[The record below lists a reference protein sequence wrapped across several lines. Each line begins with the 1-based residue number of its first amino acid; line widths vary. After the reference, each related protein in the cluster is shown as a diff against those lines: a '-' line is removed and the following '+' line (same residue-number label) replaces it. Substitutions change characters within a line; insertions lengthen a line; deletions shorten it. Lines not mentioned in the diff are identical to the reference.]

1 MAKKYL
7 TAADIGPQVQD
18 VWDQDSGWYKTGP
31 AYEYGFL
38 SEPSNW
44 IPYAKALGY
53 TGPFYNAVP
62 SSNPEAEGGTDNV
75 IAPEFTGFIKKA
87 QAAGYDLAA
96 QADQI
101 NKRKVTFGL
110 LTPDGSLQGEQIRGS
125 GSVFEKLAPMVA
137 LYLGANYLAP
147 ALAGGGGAGAG
158 AGAAS
163 ATAADVAAADIA
175 AGLIPEFGTTAA
187 YNAALPAAAAAPAA
201 VNTLAAPATAQLTPA
216 ALEAAIGTPGYGY
229 NAAAAASGITP
240 SAGFAGMSAAD
251 FGMSGAQTTA
261 YDTAIA
267 AGAAPEAA
275 AAAANAAP
283 GIGAP
288 GATAATS
295 AAASAAARGA
305 TAVDPFSF
313 IIPAASSIIG
323 GVMSA
328 NAAENAAEASGAAA
342 TRAAELQRES
352 AKEALALQ
360 QRMYDEAVARQKPF
374 YDAGTNALALM
385 QGRTN
390 AMPPAFQFRPDQ
402 LTTDPGYGFRLS
414 EGLKALERSAA
425 ARGGLLS
432 GGTGK
437 ALTRYGQEA
446 ASQEYGNAF
455 NRGLT
460 EYNALRARESEEY
473 NRLAGLA
480 GVGGTTAQ
488 QLTSAGQ
495 NYSTSAGNLL
505 TGTASNIG
513 NLMMNQGNTAANA
526 LLASGSAYQRS
537 AGDIASLYARM
548 YGSQPTYLMPG
559 GGG

>member
-1 MAKKYL
+1 
-7 TAADIGPQVQD
+7 
-18 VWDQDSGWYKTGP
+18 
-31 AYEYGFL
+31 
-38 SEPSNW
+38 
-44 IPYAKALGY
+44 
-53 TGPFYNAVP
+53 
-62 SSNPEAEGGTDNV
+62 
-75 IAPEFTGFIKKA
+75 
-87 QAAGYDLAA
+87 
-96 QADQI
+96 
-101 NKRKVTFGL
+101 
-110 LTPDGSLQGEQIRGS
+110 
-125 GSVFEKLAPMVA
+125 MVA

-187 YNAALPAAAAAPAA
+187 YNAALPAAAAAPAAVNTLAAPA

-390 AMPPAFQFRPDQ
+390 AMPPAFQFRPEQ
-402 LTTDPGYGFRLS
+402 LTTDPGYGFRFS